1 MKPTDTTLTKADTVA
16 LWHAVDSYV
25 LQVQVMPSMTM
36 PDGSTFSTDQ
46 IEAERERLKAAKRAL
61 RKVNALRKAQS
72 AGAGRTCRSTG
83 KLQVEQETAGGA
95 EP

>member
-16 LWHAVDSYV
+16 LWYAVDSYT

-46 IEAERERLKAAKRAL
+46 IESERERLKAAKRAL

-72 AGAGRTCRSTG
+72 AGAGRTRRSTG

-95 EP
+95 GA